1 MTTIRILSDQKDMSE
16 MIRSA
21 IAAEIKRL
29 EIGLKKTE
37 KEIRAFEDK
46 YKVSS
51 EMFSARFGAEDLHG
65 GDEEYIRW
73 EGELE
78 IRQRILE
85 NLKRLKEIEYV
96 SG

>member
-1 MTTIRILSDQKDMSE
+1 MTTIRISSDQKEVAE

-21 IAAEIKRL
+21 ISAEVKRL

-37 KEIRAFEDK
+37 KEIKAFEDK

-51 EMFSARFGAEDLHG
+51 EVFLARFGAEDLHG
-65 GDEEYIRW
+65 GDEEYVRW
-73 EGELE
+73 EGELKV
-78 IRQRILE
+78 RQRILE
-85 NLKRLKEIEYV
+85 DLKRLEEIEYV

>member
-1 MTTIRILSDQKDMSE
+1 MTTIRILSDQKDIHE
-16 MIRSA
+16 IIRSA
-21 IAAEIKRL
+21 ILAEIKRL

-37 KEIRAFEDK
+37 KEIKGFEDK
-46 YKVSS
+46 YKISS
-51 EMFSARFGAEDLHG
+51 EVFSARFGAEDLHG

-73 EGELE
+73 EGELK

-85 NLKRLKEIEYV
+85 DLKRLEEIEYV

>member
-1 MTTIRILSDQKDMSE
+1 MTTIRILSDQKDMPE
-16 MIRSA
+16 VIRAA
-21 IAAEIKRL
+21 ILAEIKRL

-51 EMFSARFGAEDLHG
+51 EIFSAQFGAEDLQG
-65 GDEEYIRW
+65 GDEEYVRW
-73 EGELE
+73 DGELK

-85 NLKRLKEIEYV
+85 DLKKLEEIEYV

>member
-1 MTTIRILSDQKDMSE
+1 MTTIRILSDQKDLSE
-16 MIRSA
+16 VIKSA
-21 IAAEIKRL
+21 VVAEIRRL

-51 EMFSARFGAEDLHG
+51 EVFVTQFGAEDLCE
-65 GDEEYIRW
+65 GDEEYVRW
-73 EGELE
+73 EGELKV
-78 IRQRILE
+78 RQRILE
-85 NLKRLKEIEYV
+85 HLKKLEEIEYV

>member
-1 MTTIRILSDQKDMSE
+1 MTTIRILTDQEGMSE

-21 IAAEIKRL
+21 ILAEIKRL

-37 KEIRAFEDK
+37 KEIRAFENK

-51 EMFSARFGAEDLHG
+51 EVFLAQFAAEDLHG
-65 GDEEYIRW
+65 GDEEYVRW
-73 EGELE
+73 EGELKVRQG
-78 IRQRILE
+78 IRE
-85 NLKRLKEIEYV
+85 DLKRLEEIEYV

>member
-1 MTTIRILSDQKDMSE
+1 MTTIRIVSDQKEMSE
-16 MIRSA
+16 IIKSA
-21 IAAEIKRL
+21 ISAEIKRL

-37 KEIRAFEDK
+37 KEIKAFEDK

-51 EMFSARFGAEDLHG
+51 ESFSAQFEAEDLHG
-65 GDEEYIRW
+65 GDMEYVRW
-73 EGELE
+73 EGELK

-85 NLKRLKEIEYV
+85 DLKRLEEIEYV